1 MLTQLCVR
9 PLLLRLRVKGYV
21 GPASLGVDL
30 LLAQYPEGEGQKDML
45 PAHLRVCIWLGNVT
59 DSTDLQLLRQ
69 GEVVVFAETVSGW
82 ELQWPSSENNVTEE
96 SGIVRPGLRRRQ
108 QTIE

>member
-9 PLLLRLRVKGYV
+9 PLLLRLRVKGQV
-21 GPASLGVDL
+21 GTTSLGVDL
-30 LLAQYPEGEGQKDML
+30 LLAQYPEGEGQKDTL

-59 DSTDLQLLRQ
+59 DSTDLQMLRQ

-82 ELQWPSSENNVTEE
+82 ELQWPSSENKVTEE
-96 SGIVRPGLRRRQ
+96 SGIVRAGLRRRQ
-108 QTIE
+108 QTLE

>member
-9 PLLLRLRVKGYV
+9 SLLLRLRVKGQV

-30 LLAQYPEGEGQKDML
+30 LLAQYPEGEGQKDTL
-45 PAHLRVCIWLGNVT
+45 PAHLRVCIWLGNVA

-82 ELQWPSSENNVTEE
+82 GLQWPSSKNKVTEGP
-96 SGIVRPGLRRRQ
+96 GIVRAGLRRP
-108 QTIE
+108 QTLE